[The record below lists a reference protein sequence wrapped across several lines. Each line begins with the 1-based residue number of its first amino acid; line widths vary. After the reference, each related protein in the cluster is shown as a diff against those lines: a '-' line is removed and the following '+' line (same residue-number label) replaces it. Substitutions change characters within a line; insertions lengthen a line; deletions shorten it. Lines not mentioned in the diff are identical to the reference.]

1 MQSTSVR
8 IDEKTHIELKDL
20 ASSLNL
26 GVGETV
32 SLAVK
37 ILRQLE
43 MGRDLVE
50 PLSDV
55 DRVWLDVDLR

>member
-43 MGRDLVE
+43 MGRDLAE